1 MPLGSMGNPR
11 ILVASPWLWKH
22 PLNPKAS
29 LSLCWGLGTR
39 GISRVMWS
47 YGVGNLRDC
56 GNIPGVCEG
65 PWDLGGLH
73 GDLWEC
79 SSCGG
84 FLGVSGGSRRDA
96 GLVGML

>member
-1 MPLGSMGNPR
+1 M
-11 ILVASPWLWKH
+11 
-22 PLNPKAS
+22 
-29 LSLCWGLGTR
+29 
-39 GISRVMWS
+39 
-47 YGVGNLRDC
+47 GNLRDC

-73 GDLWEC
+73 GDQWEC

-84 FLGVSGGSRRDA
+84 FLGVFGGSQHDT